1 MFNRAVRHPR
11 APLSA
16 TLGIAAA
23 VLVAACGGSA
33 SPSASAV
40 PSTAPTSAS
49 PVVPASPMNSA
60 TPVPATPT
68 AAASSAAPASVDPSQ
83 DVPSSVPGSIDP
95 TANGGFAFKASDVMD
110 YYKSVGFTCAD
121 PTASTQAKGYQVHRC
136 TSTDSAKQLTTIVG
150 IVVDATGMTGDAF
163 AGVLDANS
171 KDMPANADASTPL
184 LTFMGAMLGE
194 TAGTQAGIWLASHMG
209 EKQAQT
215 TVGDMVVATYTE
227 NDANGVGV
235 FGEVANKTFMDAP
248 VP

>member
-1 MFNRAVRHPR
+1 MFARAVRHPR

-16 TLGIAAA
+16 TLGIAAV

-33 SPSASAV
+33 SSSP
-40 PSTAPTSAS
+40 PAS
-49 PVVPASPMNSA
+49 PVPSA
-60 TPVPATPT
+60 TPASLVVSSSPVDSATPAPATPT
-68 AAASSAAPASVDPSQ
+68 AAPSSAAPATVDPSQ

-95 TANGGFAFKASDVMD
+95 TANGGFAFKATDVLD
-110 YYKSVGFTCAD
+110 YYRSVGLTCAD
-121 PTASTQAKGYQVHRC
+121 PTASTQAKGYQVYRC

-150 IVVDATGMTGDAF
+150 IVVDPSGVTGDAF
-163 AGVLDANS
+163 AGVLDANG
-171 KDMPANADASTPL
+171 KTMPANADASTPL
-184 LTFMGAMLGE
+184 LTFMGAVLGE
-194 TAGTQAGIWLASHMG
+194 TAGTRAGIWLVSHLG

-235 FGEVANKTFMDAP
+235 YGEVANKTFMDAP